1 MESTFPDGRI
11 FVEDQNKMDRGPVRL
26 AAAFSDRIFAFDRRG
41 IAPFYPNRPDLAL
54 AGPGYRPGQLENRL
68 TEHGT
73 VCDGRNRTDPDTQA
87 KRDAYPPAD
96 NDSVTQPDT

>member
-1 MESTFPDGRI
+1 MACPS
-11 FVEDQNKMDRGPVRL
+11 
-26 AAAFSDRIFAFDRRG
+26 RR
-41 IAPFYPNRPDLAL
+41 F
-54 AGPGYRPGQLENRL
+54 GQLENRF

-73 VCDGRNRTDPDTQA
+73 VRNRRNRTDSDTQA